1 MSHTSAREYAEFR
14 GGRTGK
20 RFVGV
25 LVNQSTGLFKLSGEA
40 MRMYCRIKSI
50 DYNTYHDKN
59 GKYIDRTDP
68 DMIDIVQEIG
78 SERASSGRSEIEIE
92 LIPWCFRKHFS
103 IKTREEVYEYI
114 ELDVLQYKMDRI
126 SLMMQPQATEHGRE
140 PRYVQKLK
148 AAVLDLINDKE
159 YDNFFEPSVSN
170 VHMA

>member
-20 RFVGV
+20 RFIGV
-25 LVNQSTGLFKLSGEA
+25 LLNKSDSFFKLSEEA

-50 DYNTYHDKN
+50 DYNTYHNKN
-59 GKYIDRTDP
+59 GIYIDRTDP

-78 SERASSGRSEIEIE
+78 LERASPARREIEIE
-92 LIPWCFRKHFS
+92 LIPWSFRNHFD
-103 IKTREEVYEYI
+103 IKQQEGFEFI
-114 ELDVLQYKMDRI
+114 ELNVQQYKMDRI

-148 AAVLDLINDKE
+148 AAVLDIINDKE
-159 YDNFFEPSVSN
+159 YDNYHEPTVSN
-170 VHMA
+170 IRTA